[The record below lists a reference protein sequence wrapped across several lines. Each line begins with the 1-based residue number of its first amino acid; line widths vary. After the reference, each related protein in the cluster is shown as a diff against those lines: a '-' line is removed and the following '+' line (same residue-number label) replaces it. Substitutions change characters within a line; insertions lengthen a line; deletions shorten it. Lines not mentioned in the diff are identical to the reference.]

1 MFCPDCGA
9 ENPGSNLFCE
19 QCGANLATDETSSP
33 PLVPS
38 TPVAPPPPAP
48 IQVPT
53 AEPRVDV
60 GWFGTA
66 GIIVALISTVVI
78 PIIFGPIAIVLG
90 FIGHSRGDPRG
101 KIAIV
106 LGVVCM
112 LIGFV
117 LSYIVLSEF

>member
-1 MFCPDCGA
+1 
-9 ENPGSNLFCE
+9 
-19 QCGANLATDETSSP
+19 
-33 PLVPS
+33 
-38 TPVAPPPPAP
+38 
-48 IQVPT
+48 
-53 AEPRVDV
+53 V

-90 FIGHSRGDPRG
+90 VIGHSRGDPRG

-112 LIGFV
+112 LIGFA
-117 LSYIVLSEF
+117 LSYILFIGL

>member
-9 ENPGSNLFCE
+9 ENSGSNLFCE
-19 QCGANLATDETSSP
+19 QCGASLAPDGALSP
-33 PLVPS
+33 PTA
-38 TPVAPPPPAP
+38 TPTAPPPPAP
-48 IQVPT
+48 VRTPT
-53 AEPRVDV
+53 NASPPDV

-66 GIIVALISTVVI
+66 GIIVALISTVFI

-90 FIGHSRGDPRG
+90 IVGHSRGDPRG
-101 KIAIV
+101 RIAIF

-117 LSYIVLSEF
+117 LSFFLLAGY

>member
-9 ENPGSNLFCE
+9 ENPGSNTFCE
-19 QCGANLATDETSSP
+19 QCGANLAPIAAPVPPASVPVQTPSSP
-33 PLVPS
+33 SRP
-38 TPVAPPPPAP
+38 
-48 IQVPT
+48 
-53 AEPRVDV
+53 DV

-101 KIAIV
+101 KIAIA

-112 LIGFV
+112 LIGFA
-117 LSYIVLSEF
+117 LSYILFIGI

>member
-19 QCGANLATDETSSP
+19 QCGASLAPDGVSSP
-33 PLVPS
+33 PPVTS
-38 TPVAPPPPAP
+38 TPPSPPPPAP
-48 IQVPT
+48 VRTPT
-53 AEPRVDV
+53 TVSPPDV

-117 LSYIVLSEF
+117 LSYIVLSGF